1 MKLYTEEQ
9 VKKAMNDYT
18 NTSSD
23 LDNVMDVEMAI
34 IEQLTPIELPKY
46 MKEETQNLEELINA
60 LCIVKA
66 GYGNKSENLVY
77 QNALQ
82 IINKR
87 VDYLHLLYQ
96 KNEIENKLQ
105 TYNQNK

>member
-1 MKLYTEEQ
+1 
-9 VKKAMNDYT
+9 MN
-18 NTSSD
+18 
-23 LDNVMDVEMAI
+23 
-34 IEQLTPIELPKY
+34 
-46 MKEETQNLEELINA
+46 EELQELIDA

-66 GYGNKSENLVY
+66 GYGNKPESLVY
-77 QNALQ
+77 QNALE

-87 VDYLHLLYQ
+87 VDYLYLLNE